1 MSVVGAMLA
10 VLSARDSR
18 ARPYECQQCGNAF
31 TVQYHSCPECG
42 GYSIERGEW
51 TAEIE

>member
-10 VLSARDSR
+10 VLSVRDSR
-18 ARPYECQQCGNAF
+18 ARPYEYQQCGNAF